1 MNRPTWQERQR
12 QLREDA
18 ILDAAYDLMLE
29 QSYTDMSM
37 DELAARV
44 GISKATL
51 YQHFAS
57 KDDLAVNVIVRSMQ
71 RSEEDL
77 HSIDPSLRAIDQLA
91 QALQRG
97 IERKAN
103 TWATRLMVMPAN
115 VIQHPRYQA
124 HYQHMM
130 AEIAKMVD
138 AAKAEGDVVAEI
150 PTPVIVKALSSLF
163 RADYE
168 EALRASCCSPQQFS
182 KALVGIMFDGIR
194 TGREA
199 KGALDQG

>member
-1 MNRPTWQERQR
+1 MSRPTWHERQR
-12 QLREDA
+12 QFREDA

-29 QSYTDMSM
+29 QSYADMSM

-57 KDDLAVNVIVRSMQ
+57 KEDLAVNVIVRSMQ
-71 RSEEDL
+71 RTEEEIR
-77 HSIDPSLRAIDQLA
+77 SVDPALPAIDQLK
-91 QALQRG
+91 QAMQRG

-103 TWATRLMVMPAN
+103 TWATRMMVMPTT
-115 VIQHPRYQA
+115 VVQHPRFQA
-124 HYQHMM
+124 QHQHMM
-130 AEIAKMVD
+130 AEIAKLVE
-138 AAKAEGDVVAEI
+138 AAKSEGDVVNDI

-163 RADYE
+163 RNDYE

-182 KALVGIMFDGIR
+182 KALVSIMFDGIR

-199 KGALDQG
+199 KEALGQD

>member
-1 MNRPTWQERQR
+1 MSRPTWQERQR

-29 QSYTDMSM
+29 QGYAEMGM
-37 DELAARV
+37 DEIAARV

-57 KDDLAVNVIVRSMQ
+57 KEDLAVNVIVRSME
-71 RSEEDL
+71 RSTDE
-77 HSIDPSLRAIDQLA
+77 IQNVDPSLRAIEQLERVLQ
-91 QALQRG
+91 QA

-103 TWATRLMVMPAN
+103 TWATRMTNMPLP
-115 VIQHPRYQA
+115 VVQHPRYQA
-124 HYQHMM
+124 QYKHMM
-130 AEIAKMVD
+130 AEIARMVD
-138 AAKAEGDVVAEI
+138 AAKTQGDVVAAI

-168 EALRASCCSPQQFS
+168 ETLRASCCSPQEFS
-182 KALVGIMFDGIR
+182 KALVSIMFDGIR

-199 KGALDQG
+199 KDALRQD